1 MKKTISILLV
11 FVLLISSLCPTSVFA
26 AMENT
31 NLDWTNTTNWIFN
44 DGSSKNIGTNAGAVA
59 YTGGSGVT
67 VDRDTFAATR
77 GTTLKLDSGG
87 FYASLPLNTEKNT
100 KYKLTFSYYTDK
112 VGNVPENANPNIA
125 GKTYANFNT
134 GIFIPNHPDFEG
146 VSRESSRVGF
156 AYTMTYLN
164 YYASNFQMNTPAGHL
179 WTVDST
185 GKKTGFADQDGDG
198 NADGDVRTYNAV
210 DNYHGI
216 EVGKWYTLSFEFNSS
231 NFEDIAF
238 TLQKNGGE
246 MWIDDIVL
254 EKNIEDNDD
263 YFEDN
268 DKWIMSLRGGQDA
281 RKNIA
286 LERSTDGTYGKYSS
300 GYKDKTAKTI
310 TADSASGDGKCVQ
323 LTWAAHAFNIP
334 LPNLEKNSTYSLEF
348 YYKLGTNTKNDP
360 SEGAFDAMG
369 VYSPKFMND
378 KLTAEGADISNLK
391 FDNYTVGWAAVDRC
405 IKPDN
410 SYGLYRYRDDTL
422 QNGGITANR
431 YYQETAGYT
440 FGDLE
445 GKWIKEKIVFSVK
458 DYNDLHLVI
467 LPGNTQNMLLDDFRL
482 VKLDNN
488 FENPDVWRAINNDNT
503 VNANSQP
510 VAQTLQ
516 RNGSDVKTLKMSAF
530 SGVYATKVTTKQN
543 HYYSFS
549 FDYYGTEL
557 GNVNNTPY
565 WAIIESC
572 GVAALNDDGKLIRR
586 DAFTLDP
593 ARIYTTYLSVS
604 FEGNTI
610 GKRLPSQVCLREV
623 VNGDETNNIVSGDG
637 WYTISFE
644 FASGDNDALEF
655 YIDPLTSGTFNVANF
670 QLEDL
675 GAYTS
680 ADKLEENKNLYNSCG
695 SIKYEEVDATNKDT
709 TQGFRLPYIGS
720 GIEFKVSGTDN
731 VKAGFKL
738 PAMSTFRDYS
748 QTDIGSN
755 EYSTKYH
762 TLRMKVWVDG
772 APKNDVIIN
781 GQYETTKWFTVA
793 EGLSS
798 NEEHTIK
805 LVRATE
811 AALGDKLILMGV
823 LSGNGNLVNVTK
835 TDNKPYIE
843 VYGDSISSGYGNIAS
858 GNYSN
863 FNNDTSLYSYV
874 DAEGNKLPSS
884 EGSEKSNLNVSE
896 YDFEDG
902 TKTYAYL
909 AAQKLGADINV
920 FSKSGLGITVY
931 GRKAGEGV
939 KTMAKWYPELQK
951 NENADYV
958 IINHITNDS
967 GPYSEAGLDKDGLA
981 TKYVEFIQKV
991 RADHAKAKIIVI
1003 YGMMGY
1009 GDSYKT
1015 GEEVVLQAVSTA
1027 KQQGDSNVYALMLP
1041 KGGNGGAGH
1050 PDETEHIA
1058 ASDLLTEFISGL
1070 GVIETQNSVG
1080 IRAQSGP
1087 KGQGI
1092 RVRNSISQAEIKDK
1106 KIVSYGA
1113 IAIRKGRMAE
1123 GVTLTFATPNIAT
1136 GVAYNTDSSKF
1147 NGVVEPAI
1155 LREVTKDDNIFS
1167 CVLINIPQRY
1177 YGDKYSVRSFA
1188 IDEAGK
1194 VYYGEVVEVSVF
1206 DVVYSIL
1213 NKESAAQNDKNT
1225 ANSIVKEI
1233 IDTAKTDNEIT
1244 TYAAWCTANGLTD
1257 KSTAA

>member
-1 MKKTISILLV
+1 MKKIISILLV
-11 FVLLISSLCPTSVFA
+11 LVILISSLCPTSVFA

-100 KYKLTFSYYTDK
+100 DYKLTFSYCSTVVANSLSVKDK
-112 VGNVPENANPNIA
+112 AP
-125 GKTYANFNT
+125 YAFNSA
-134 GIFIPNHPDFEG
+134 GIFIPNHPEFKD
-146 VSRESSRVGF
+146 VDST
-156 AYTMTYLN
+156 YTRLGYGYAMTYLVN
-164 YYASNFQMNTPAGHL
+164 YASNYQMYTPAGRN
-179 WTVDST
+179 WDGPTTKNKVD
-185 GKKTGFADQDGDG
+185 QNGDG
-198 NADGDVRTYNAV
+198 NPEDGRKYDVLPNFH
-210 DNYHGI
+210 NI
-216 EVGKWYTLSFEFNSS
+216 EVNTWYTLSYNFNSS
-231 NFEDIAF
+231 DFEDIAF
-238 TLQKNGGE
+238 TFRKVSGGE

-268 DKWIMSLRGGQDA
+268 DKWIMSLGGGQDA

-286 LERSTDGTYGKYSS
+286 TDRTTGTYSS
-300 GYKDKTAKTI
+300 GYATGTTATY
-310 TADSASGDGKCVQ
+310 TADSANGDGRCIKT
-323 LTWAAHAFNIP
+323 TWPSHAYNIP
-334 LPNLEKNSTYSLEF
+334 LPQLEKNSTYSIEF
-348 YYKLGTNTKNDP
+348 YYKVLTTTGGDTDA
-360 SEGAFDAMG
+360 AFDAMG

-391 FDNYTVGWAAVDRC
+391 FDNYTVGWAAVDRV
-405 IKPDN
+405 INGK
-410 SYGLYRYRDDTL
+410 YYRYRDDTL
-422 QNGGITANR
+422 EKGAVTANR
-431 YYQETAGYT
+431 YFEDTDGDYTYAGIR
-440 FGDLE
+440 GR
-445 GKWIKEKIVFSVK
+445 WIKEKIEFSVK

-467 LPGNTQNMLLDDFRL
+467 ISGKTSSILLDDFRL
-482 VKLDNN
+482 VKLENA
-488 FENPDVWRAINNDNT
+488 FENPGAWSAIKNDNT
-503 VNANSQP
+503 VDTSLQP
-510 VAQTLQ
+510 TVETLTKDDT
-516 RNGSDVKTLKMSAF
+516 NVDTLKMSGSA
-530 SGVYATKVTTKQN
+530 GVYATKITTKKN

-557 GNVNNTPY
+557 GNVPDTPY

-572 GVAALNDDGKLIRR
+572 GVAELKDGKLIRR
-586 DAFTLDP
+586 NAFTDDP
-593 ARIYTTYLSVS
+593 ARIYTTYLSLS

-610 GKRLPSQVCLREV
+610 GKRLPSQVSLKEV
-623 VNGDETNNIVSGDG
+623 VNDVVTKNITSADN

-644 FASGDNDALEF
+644 FASGNNDALEF

-670 QLEDL
+670 RLEDL

-680 ADKLEENKNLYNSCG
+680 ADTLEENKNQNKNLYNSCG

-709 TQGFRLPYIGS
+709 TKGFRLPYIGS

-738 PAMSTFRDYS
+738 PAMSSFKDYS
-748 QTDIGSN
+748 VTEIGKN
-755 EYSTKYH
+755 NYVTKYH

-772 APKNDVIIN
+772 KAEDDVIIN
-781 GQYETTKWFTVA
+781 GKYETTKWFTVA
-793 EGLSS
+793 KGLNS

-823 LSGNGNLVNVTK
+823 LSGDGNLVDVAK
-835 TDNKPYIE
+835 TAKPYIE

-858 GNYSN
+858 GVYPN

-874 DAEGNKLPSS
+874 KDNAKVEEGT
-884 EGSEKSNLNVSE
+884 EGATKNLNVSE

-909 AAQKLGADINV
+909 AAQNLGADINV

-981 TKYVEFIQKV
+981 DAYVDFIKAV
-991 RADHAKAKIIVI
+991 RADHTKAKIIVI

-1050 PDETEHIA
+1050 PDGDEHIA
-1058 ASDLLTEFISGL
+1058 ASKLLTEFINGL
-1070 GVIETQNSVG
+1070 GIIETQNRVG
-1080 IRAQSGP
+1080 IRAASEGS
-1087 KGQGI
+1087 QGI

-1113 IAIRKGRMAE
+1113 IAIRKGRIMNND
-1123 GVTLTFATPNIAT
+1123 VSVPLTFDTKDIAI
-1136 GVAYNTDSSKF
+1136 GVAYNTKEG
-1147 NGVVEPAI
+1147 NCGGKIQTEPI
-1155 LREVTKDDNIFS
+1155 LREQTETDNIFS
-1167 CVLINIPQRY
+1167 CVLINIPQKY
-1177 YGDKYSVRSFA
+1177 YGHKYSVRSFA
-1188 IDEAGK
+1188 IDEAGN

-1206 DVVYSIL
+1206 DVVHAIL
-1213 NKESAAQNDKNT
+1213 NKESASPDDKNT
-1225 ANSIVKEI
+1225 ANSIVNEI
-1233 IDTAKTDNEIT
+1233 KTAAENNNEIT
-1244 TYAAWCTANGLTD
+1244 TYKEWCTANGLTD
-1257 KSTAA
+1257 NSTAA

>member
-1 MKKTISILLV
+1 MKKIISILLV
-11 FVLLISSLCPTSVFA
+11 LVILISSVCSTSVFA
-26 AMENT
+26 AVENT
-31 NLDWTNTTNWIFN
+31 GLDWTNTSKWILN
-44 DGSSKNIGTNAGAVA
+44 DSNSQNIGNNTGAKP
-59 YTGGSGVT
+59 YTGGDGVT
-67 VDRDTFAATR
+67 VDDTTFADR
-77 GTTLKLDSGG
+77 GTTLKLDSGSY
-87 FYASLPLNTEKNT
+87 YASLPLNTEPNT
-100 KYKLTFSYYTDK
+100 DYRLTFSYYSTA
-112 VGNVPENANPNIA
+112 VANNNSVNNTNY
-125 GKTYANFNT
+125 TYAFNSA
-134 GIFIPNHPDFEG
+134 GIFIPNHPAFDG
-146 VSRESSRVGF
+146 VDGTRLDF
-156 AYTMTYLN
+156 AYTMTYLVN
-164 YYASNFQMNTPAGHL
+164 YASNYQMYTPAGRN
-179 WTVDST
+179 WASTSGGSVD
-185 GKKTGFADQDGDG
+185 QNGDG
-198 NADGDVRTYNAV
+198 TVEDGRKYDILP
-210 DNYHGI
+210 NYHDVEI
-216 EVGKWYTLSFEFNSS
+216 DNWYTLSFEFNSS

-238 TLQKNGGE
+238 VFQKVAGGD
-246 MWIDDIVL
+246 MWIDDIIL
-254 EKNIEDNDD
+254 EKSVEDDDD
-263 YFEDN
+263 YFENNDN
-268 DKWIMSLRGGQDA
+268 WIMSLVGSQTE

-391 FDNYTVGWAAVDRC
+391 FDNYTVGWAAVDRV
-405 IKPDN
+405 IGGK
-410 SYGLYRYRDDTL
+410 YYRYRDDTL
-422 QNGGITANR
+422 EKGAVTANR
-431 YYQETAGYT
+431 YFEDTDGDYTYAGIR
-440 FGDLE
+440 GR
-445 GKWIKEKIVFSVK
+445 WIKEKIEFSVK

-488 FENPDVWRAINNDNT
+488 FENPGAWSAISTGNT
-503 VNANSQP
+503 VVTSLQP
-510 VAQTLQ
+510 TVETLTKDDT
-516 RNGSDVKTLKMSAF
+516 NVDTLKMSGSA
-530 SGVYATKVTTKQN
+530 GVYATKLTTKQN

-557 GNVNNTPY
+557 GNVNNERY
-565 WAIIESC
+565 CAIIESC
-572 GVAALNDDGKLIRR
+572 GVAPLINGELIRR
-586 DAFTLDP
+586 DIFGANDKDLP
-593 ARIYTTYLSVS
+593 RIYTTYLSLS
-604 FEGNTI
+604 FEGNNVDTK
-610 GKRLPSQVCLREV
+610 KRLPSQVSLKEV
-623 VNGDETNNIVSGDG
+623 VNDVVTKDITSADN
-637 WYTISFE
+637 WYTVSFE

-670 QLEDL
+670 RLEDL

-680 ADKLEENKNLYNSCG
+680 ADTLEENKNQNKNLYNSCG

-709 TQGFRLPYIGS
+709 TKGFRLPYIGS

-738 PAMSTFRDYS
+738 PAMSSFKDYS
-748 QTDIGSN
+748 VTEIGKN
-755 EYSTKYH
+755 NYVTKYH

-823 LSGNGNLVNVTK
+823 LSGDGKLVNVTK

-843 VYGDSISSGYGNIAS
+843 VYGDSISSGYGNIKD
-858 GNYSN
+858 GTYDD
-863 FNNDTSLYSYV
+863 FYDDTNLYSWV
-874 DAEGNKLPSS
+874 KDGVKVEKGTPDAAQNF
-884 EGSEKSNLNVSE
+884 NVSE

-909 AAQKLGADINV
+909 AAQNLGADINV

-967 GPYSEAGLDKDGLA
+967 GPNSEAGLTKDQLA

-991 RADHAKAKIIVI
+991 RADHTKAKIIVI

-1050 PDETEHIA
+1050 PDGDEHIA
-1058 ASDLLTEFISGL
+1058 ASKLLTEFINGL
-1070 GVIETQNSVG
+1070 GIIETQNRVG
-1080 IRAQSGP
+1080 IRAASEGS
-1087 KGQGI
+1087 QGI

-1123 GVTLTFATPNIAT
+1123 GVPLTFATPNIAT

-1206 DVVYSIL
+1206 DVVRTIL
-1213 NKESAAQNDKNT
+1213 DPETPNASVNDKAT
-1225 ANSIVKEI
+1225 ANNIVQEI
-1233 IDTAKTDNEIT
+1233 IDANQKDNSIP
-1244 TYAAWCTANGLTD
+1244 TYEEWLS
-1257 KSTAA
+1257 KQ